1 MKVWAKGRL
10 ALMVAATIVFAALTT
25 KPLHAC
31 DSTRG
36 CPSNTSATD
45 GAAANALPTYP
56 QATEEA
62 ASEPVSLKKFT
73 KKSQKRTAQRTPPRK
88 KATLAQRANAGKYAA
103 RQTKQAEP
111 EEAEAPAAKPVKTV
125 AFTVANANAALFEPN
140 TAKADTAEVSEP
152 AQAAK
157 PAPVETEANTA
168 QPASVELV
176 AADEFNE
183 LDRVAWEANQMP
195 KLMKLQASDARA
207 ELREDDSK
215 WAQTST
221 IGKLFVAFGALL
233 TLGSAIRMF
242 MA

>member
-1 MKVWAKGRL
+1 
-10 ALMVAATIVFAALTT
+10 
-25 KPLHAC
+25 
-31 DSTRG
+31 
-36 CPSNTSATD
+36 
-45 GAAANALPTYP
+45 LPTYP
-56 QATEEA
+56 QASEEA
-62 ASEPVSLKKFT
+62 ASEPISLKKFT
-73 KKSQKRTAQRTPPRK
+73 KKSQKRTAQRTQPRK

-103 RQTKQAEP
+103 RQAKQAEP
-111 EEAEAPAAKPVKTV
+111 EEAEVPAAKPVKTV
-125 AFTVANANAALFEPN
+125 AFAVANANAELVEPN
-140 TAKADTAEVSEP
+140 AAKATTTEASEP
-152 AQAAK
+152 VQAAK
-157 PAPVETEANTA
+157 PAPLETEASSG

-233 TLGSAIRMF
+233 TIGSAVRMF
-242 MA
+242 IA